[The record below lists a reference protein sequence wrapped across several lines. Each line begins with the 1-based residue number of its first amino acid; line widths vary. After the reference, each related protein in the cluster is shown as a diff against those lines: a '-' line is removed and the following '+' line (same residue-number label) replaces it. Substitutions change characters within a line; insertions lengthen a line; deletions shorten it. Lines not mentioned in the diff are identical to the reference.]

1 MKGIIFPNR
10 PVLEFPSELTVSST
24 RGPAHMA
31 ADRIAAPQERKL
43 RLGADLVSGH
53 RLHLAAAALLALLS
67 TASTVAVPLMVR
79 DLVEALSGDEG
90 LVRPVT
96 LMVLVALGGALAAT
110 VSGFLL
116 ARIGEQMI
124 LRLRARVMEHT
135 LRLPLH
141 EVRVQGEGNL
151 VARITSDA
159 MMLRSIVDVGAVQLP
174 LAALT
179 VVFTL
184 VVMSVLDWVLVLI
197 TIGSFALAGAAI
209 GFVVVRVR
217 RSVVAQQS
225 ALGELAQRFTAT
237 LAALPTVKAYRAEHR
252 AAGSLAEDAA
262 ELTETTLVSARL
274 QALIGP
280 VMGLGQQ
287 IALVSIILGGGAR
300 MAAGDLSMPDFTAF
314 LLYLLQLV
322 APVAF
327 VASGIGQLQAG
338 LAARARFDELL
349 AVPQEADDTT
359 TAAPTPEPAAP
370 AVEFTDVTFAYD
382 GEPVLSGVSFTAPRR
397 GLTALVG
404 RSGAGKSTVLTLVE
418 RFLHPESGT
427 LRVLGHDVRAWPLD
441 ELRRRVAYVDQSFT
455 LLEGTVRDNLLL
467 GCTEAPDEASGETA
481 DNTPDDAALWQAL
494 ETVSLRE
501 AVQQLPEGLDT
512 VLGRA
517 TDLSGGQRQRLALA
531 RVLLTDADVVL
542 LDEPT
547 SQLDSINEH
556 RLRDLVDD
564 LATTRCVIVVA
575 HRLST
580 VQHADHV
587 LVMDTGTVLDA
598 GTHAGLMSSCP
609 QYADLVRS
617 QQWTAGQAAPLP
629 A

>member
-1 MKGIIFPNR
+1 
-10 PVLEFPSELTVSST
+10 
-24 RGPAHMA
+24 MA
-31 ADRIAAPQERKL
+31 ADRIPAPEERRL
-43 RLGADLVSGH
+43 RLGADLMSGH
-53 RLHLAAAALLALLS
+53 RPHLAASALLALLS

-79 DLVEALSGDEG
+79 DLVEALAEDGG
-90 LVRPVT
+90 LLWPVT

-110 VSGFLL
+110 ASGFLL

-124 LRLRARVMEHT
+124 LRLRARVMDHT

-141 EVRVQGEGNL
+141 QVRAQGEGNL

-159 MMLRSIVDVGAVQLP
+159 MMLRSIVDIGAIQLP

-217 RSVVAQQS
+217 RSVIEQQT
-225 ALGELAQRFTAT
+225 ALGELAQRFTAM
-237 LAALPTVKAYRAEHR
+237 LAALPTVKAYRAESR
-252 AAGSLAEDAA
+252 AAGSLGEDAGR
-262 ELTETTLVSARL
+262 LTESTLVSARL
-274 QALIGP
+274 QSLIGP

-300 MAAGDLSMPDFTAF
+300 MAAGDLTMPDFTAF

-349 AVPQEADDTT
+349 ALPQETDGATDNGPVPDQD
-359 TAAPTPEPAAP
+359 AP
-370 AVEFTDVTFAYD
+370 AVEFADVSFAYD
-382 GEPVLSGVSFTAPRR
+382 GEPVLAGVSFTAPRR

-418 RFLHPESGT
+418 RFLHPGSGT
-427 LRVLGHDVRAWPLD
+427 VRVLGHDVGAWPLD
-441 ELRRRVAYVDQSFT
+441 QLRRRVAYVDQSFT

-467 GCTEAPDEASGETA
+467 GCDAAPDAVL
-481 DNTPDDAALWQAL
+481 DDAALWQAL
-494 ETVSLRE
+494 EAVSLRE
-501 AVQQLPEGLDT
+501 AVEQLPEGLDT

-564 LATTRCVIVVA
+564 LAQSRSVIVVA

-587 LVMDTGTVLDA
+587 LVMDSGHVLDTGTHTD
-598 GTHAGLMSSCP
+598 LMSRCP
-609 QYADLVRS
+609 QYEDLVRS
-617 QQWTAGQAAPLP
+617 QQWTTENPPLLTATP

>member
-1 MKGIIFPNR
+1 MVVDR
-10 PVLEFPSELTVSST
+10 TVT
-24 RGPAHMA
+24 APE
-31 ADRIAAPQERKL
+31 DRRL

-53 RLHLAAAALLALLS
+53 RLQLGASALLALLS
-67 TASTVAVPLMVR
+67 TAATVAVPLMVR
-79 DLVEALSGDEG
+79 DLVEALSGSRG
-90 LVRPVT
+90 LLWPVT
-96 LMVLVALGGALAAT
+96 LMALVAIGGALAAT
-110 VSGFLL
+110 ISGFLL
-116 ARIGEQMI
+116 ARIGEKMI
-124 LRLRARVMEHT
+124 LRLRARVMDHA
-135 LRLPLH
+135 LRLPMR

-159 MMLRSIVDVGAVQLP
+159 MMLRSIVDVGAIQLP
-174 LAALT
+174 LAAIT

-209 GFVVVRVR
+209 GFVIVRVR
-217 RSVVAQQS
+217 RSIIAQQT

-237 LAALPTVKAYRAEHR
+237 LAALPTIKAYRAESR
-252 AAGSLAEDAA
+252 AAGSLGEDAA
-262 ELTETTLVSARL
+262 ELTESTLVSARL
-274 QALIGP
+274 QSLIGP

-300 MAAGDLSMPDFTAF
+300 MAADDLSMPDFTAF

-322 APVAF
+322 GPVAF

-349 AVPQEADDTT
+349 AIPQETDGGTT
-359 TAAPTPEPAAP
+359 SGLVPDRDAP
-370 AVEFTDVTFAYD
+370 AVEFGEVSFAYD
-382 GEPVLSGVSFTAPRR
+382 DEPILTGVSFRAPQR

-404 RSGAGKSTVLTLVE
+404 HSGAGKSTVLTLVE
-418 RFLHPESGT
+418 RFLHPESGSI
-427 LRVLGHDVRAWPLD
+427 RVLGHDVHAWPLD
-441 ELRRRVAYVDQSFT
+441 QLRKRVAYVDQSFT

-467 GCTEAPDEASGETA
+467 GCDKA
-481 DNTPDDAALWQAL
+481 PDDAALLEAL
-494 ETVSLRE
+494 EAVSLRE
-501 AVQQLPEGLDT
+501 VVLQLPAGLET

-531 RVLLTDADVVL
+531 RVLLTDADIVL

-556 RLRDLVDD
+556 RLRDMVDE
-564 LATTRCVIVVA
+564 LAKTRCVIVVA

-587 LVMDTGTVLDA
+587 LVMEAGGVLDS
-598 GTHAGLMSSCP
+598 GTHGELLSRCA
-609 QYADLVRS
+609 QYEDLVRS
-617 QQWTAGQAAPLP
+617 QQWTAPDEQLLSQAP

>member
-1 MKGIIFPNR
+1 
-10 PVLEFPSELTVSST
+10 
-24 RGPAHMA
+24 MA
-31 ADRIAAPQERKL
+31 ADRIPAPQERRL

-53 RLHLAAAALLALLS
+53 RTHLAASALLALLS

-79 DLVEALSGDEG
+79 DLVEALAEDGG
-90 LVRPVT
+90 LLWPVT
-96 LMVLVALGGALAAT
+96 LMVLVAVGGALAAT
-110 VSGFLL
+110 ASGFLL

-124 LRLRARVMEHT
+124 LRLRARVMDHT
-135 LRLPLH
+135 LRLTLH
-141 EVRVQGEGNL
+141 EVRAQGEGNL

-159 MMLRSIVDVGAVQLP
+159 MMLRSIVDIGAIQLP
-174 LAALT
+174 LAAIT

-217 RSVVAQQS
+217 RSVIAQQT
-225 ALGELAQRFTAT
+225 ALGELAQRFTAM
-237 LAALPTVKAYRAEHR
+237 LAALPTVKAHRAESR
-252 AAGSLAEDAA
+252 AAGSLGEDAGR
-262 ELTETTLVSARL
+262 LTESTLVSARL
-274 QALIGP
+274 QSLIGP

-300 MAAGDLSMPDFTAF
+300 MAAGDLTMPDFTAF

-349 AVPQEADDTT
+349 ALPQETDGATGAD
-359 TAAPTPEPAAP
+359 PEPDPHAP
-370 AVEFTDVTFAYD
+370 AVEFDDVSFAYD
-382 GEPVLSGVSFTAPRR
+382 GEPVLAGVSFAAPRR

-418 RFLHPESGT
+418 RFLHAESGSV
-427 LRVLGHDVRAWPLD
+427 RVLGHDVQAWPLD
-441 ELRRRVAYVDQSFT
+441 RLRRRVAYVDQAFT
-455 LLEGTVRDNLLL
+455 LLEGTVRDNLRL
-467 GCTEAPDEASGETA
+467 GCDQAPHDE
-481 DNTPDDAALWQAL
+481 ALWQAL
-494 ETVSLRE
+494 EAVSLRE
-501 AVQQLPEGLDT
+501 AVEQLPEGLDT

-556 RLRDLVDD
+556 RLRELVDD
-564 LATTRCVIVVA
+564 LARSRCVIVVA

-587 LVMDTGTVLDA
+587 LVMESGRRLDA
-598 GTHAGLMSSCP
+598 GTHTDLMSRCP
-609 QYADLVRS
+609 HYEDLVRS
-617 QQWTAGQAAPLP
+617 QQWTTQSTPLP
-629 A
+629 ARAPA

>member
-1 MKGIIFPNR
+1 M
-10 PVLEFPSELTVSST
+10 
-24 RGPAHMA
+24 
-31 ADRIAAPQERKL
+31 ADRTVVTPEDRRL
-43 RLGADLVSGH
+43 RLGADLIRGHGLQLGASGV
-53 RLHLAAAALLALLS
+53 LALLS
-67 TASTVAVPLMVR
+67 TAATVTVPLMVR
-79 DLVEALSGDEG
+79 DLVEALSGSSG
-90 LVRPVT
+90 LVRPVI
-96 LMVLVALGGALAAT
+96 LMALVAIGGALSAT
-110 VSGFLL
+110 ASGFLL
-116 ARIGEQMI
+116 ARVGERMI
-124 LRLRARVMEHT
+124 LGLRARVMDHA

-159 MMLRSIVDVGAVQLP
+159 MMLRSIVDIGAIQLP
-174 LAALT
+174 LAAIT

-184 VVMSVLDWVLVLI
+184 VVMTVLDWVLVLI

-209 GFVVVRVR
+209 GFVIVRVR

-225 ALGELAQRFTAT
+225 ALGELAQRFTAV
-237 LAALPTVKAYRAEHR
+237 LAALPTIKAYRAEGG
-252 AAGSLAEDAA
+252 AAGSLGGDAA
-262 ELTETTLVSARL
+262 RLTESTLVSARL
-274 QALIGP
+274 QSLIGP

-338 LAARARFDELL
+338 LAARSRFDELL
-349 AVPQEADDTT
+349 AIPQESDGGGTDGQVPDDD
-359 TAAPTPEPAAP
+359 AP
-370 AVEFTDVTFAYD
+370 AVEFRDVSFTYD
-382 GEPVLSGVSFTAPRR
+382 DEPVLTGVTFEAPRH

-404 RSGAGKSTVLTLVE
+404 HSGAGKSTVLTLVE
-418 RFLHPESGT
+418 RFLHPDSGSV
-427 LRVLGHDVRAWPLD
+427 RVLGHDVHAWPLD
-441 ELRRRVAYVDQSFT
+441 QLRRRVAYVDQSFT
-455 LLEGTVRDNLLL
+455 LLEGSVRENLLL
-467 GCTEAPDEASGETA
+467 GCEEPPG
-481 DNTPDDAALWQAL
+481 DAVLLEAL
-494 ETVSLRE
+494 EAVSLRD
-501 AVQQLPEGLDT
+501 AVLQLPGGLDT

-547 SQLDSINEH
+547 SQLDGINEH
-556 RLRDLVDD
+556 RLRNVVDE
-564 LATTRCVIVVA
+564 LAKSRCVIVVA

-587 LVMDTGTVLDA
+587 LVMEAGSVLDA
-598 GTHAGLMSSCP
+598 GTHGELVSRCAR
-609 QYADLVRS
+609 YADLVRN
-617 QQWTAGQAAPLP
+617 QQWATSDEALLIGGQPSASVHHG
-629 A
+629 